1 MPWRRLTSF
10 SIFIVLGLSI
20 ALGAQEDSVEL
31 RMRLDVNYLASAE
44 CEGRGVG
51 TKGIDLAADY
61 IAKSFERSGLKPG
74 GVNGTWFQPFTMSG
88 PSKLEKP
95 GMLTLKG
102 PLGQQI
108 QLKADTDFQVMGLSG
123 TAKVSGPLVFAGYG
137 ATAKDIGYDDY
148 KDFDVAGK
156 IVVILRHTPRWSNG
170 DLPFDGA
177 RKDEHA
183 SLDRKQALAET
194 HKAAAVIV
202 VNDIT
207 EGPGGDKLMPF
218 DYLRLIT
225 TPSSIPAL
233 QMRRG
238 ILDTIFQSSLGSALK
253 DVEQAIDRD
262 MKPRSTPLPGW
273 TATLETAVERTVIP
287 VKNVIGVLEGS
298 GPLAK
303 ETIVVG
309 AHYDHLGYGGRGSMS
324 KNRNAKEI
332 HHGADDNASG
342 TSAIMELARRFGAIQ
357 DREGR
362 RLVFIA
368 FSAEESGLLG
378 SAHYTNRQPL
388 FPLEDTAAMV
398 NLDMVGRMRPDAK
411 TKQDRLI
418 VEGVG
423 TAKGFEQ
430 LVDKLNPGFT
440 YTKRPGSPP
449 YSDNDSFY
457 RKKIPILFFW
467 TDTHEDYHKPSDVA
481 NKVNVRGMRKITDL
495 AEKVVTH
502 LATNSQRPEYV
513 QVASSMKMGGGPKG
527 PRLGIVPNYDEG
539 QEGVVVGGL
548 SDGGAAA
555 KAGIKAGDRIVQIA
569 GRPVTNITTYMVIMA
584 DQKTGQAMEVLVI
597 RNEEKL
603 KLKVTPQ

>member
-1 MPWRRLTSF
+1 MSWRRLTSF
-10 SIFIVLGLSI
+10 SILVLLGLSI
-20 ALGAQEDSVEL
+20 ASRAQEDSIEL

-61 IAKSFERSGLKPG
+61 IAKQFERSGLKPG
-74 GVNGTWFQPFTMSG
+74 GVKDGWFQPFTMSG

-95 GMLTLKG
+95 GVLTLKG
-102 PLGQQI
+102 PLGQEI
-108 QLKADTDFQVMGLSG
+108 HLKADKDFQVMGLSG

-137 ATAKDIGYDDY
+137 ASAKDFGYDDY
-148 KDFDVAGK
+148 KDFDVTGK
-156 IVVILRHTPRWSNG
+156 IVIVLRHTPRWSNG
-170 DLPFDGA
+170 DLLFDGA
-177 RKDEHA
+177 RRDEHA
-183 SLDRKQALAET
+183 SLDRKQALAESR
-194 HKAAAVIV
+194 KAAAVIV

-218 DYLRLIT
+218 DYLRLVT

-238 ILDTIFQSSLGSALK
+238 ILDTIFQSSLGSTLK
-253 DVEQAIDRD
+253 EIEQAIDRD
-262 MKPRSTPLPGW
+262 MKPRSTGLPGW

-303 ETIVVG
+303 ETIVIG
-309 AHYDHLGYGGRGSMS
+309 AHYDHLGYGS
-324 KNRNAKEI
+324 KSSLAKDKNLKQI

-342 TSAIMELARRFGAIQ
+342 SAAILELSRRFGAMK
-357 DREGR
+357 DRQGR
-362 RLVFIA
+362 RIVFMT

-378 SAHYTNRQPL
+378 SAHYCNRQPL
-388 FPLEDTAAMV
+388 FPLEDTAFML
-398 NLDMVGRMRPDAK
+398 NLDMVGRLRPDK
-411 TKQDRLI
+411 NTGKDRLI

-457 RKKIPILFFW
+457 RKKIPVLFFW
-467 TDTHEDYHKPSDVA
+467 TDTHEDYHKPSDTSE
-481 NKVNVRGMRKITDL
+481 KINVKGMRKITDL
-495 AEKVVTH
+495 AEKVVAH
-502 LATNSQRPEYV
+502 LASDSNRPEYV
-513 QVASSMKMGGGPKG
+513 TVASSMKMGGPKG

-548 SDGGAAA
+548 TDGGAAA
-555 KAGIKAGDRIVQIA
+555 KAGIKPGDRIVQIA
-569 GRPVTNITTYMVIMA
+569 GRPVTNIRTYMVIMA
-584 DQKTGQAMEVLVI
+584 DQKTGQAMEVVVI
-597 RNEEKL
+597 RNTDKV
-603 KLKVTPQ
+603 KLKVIPQ